1 MRKLTPKLD
10 RGKPRGLTDARKPS
24 WSAIA
29 QHRAL
34 TAMTTSSLMRNL
46 GNPKPSDGAVDPD
59 ENGSTRGAR
68 SGVLI
73 RRNACLSLEQS
84 RRTAQPKGPHP

>member
-1 MRKLTPKLD
+1 
-10 RGKPRGLTDARKPS
+10 
-24 WSAIA
+24 
-29 QHRAL
+29 
-34 TAMTTSSLMRNL
+34 MRNL